1 MKFTLCDLRHCAR
14 QSSGFIV
21 PGRVGWRPART
32 PDARRGARA
41 RSSLPLKQRL
51 LLLIIIAGFFSRGPS
66 TDNSHYF
73 SFSPKMNRLFEA
85 LAMLEKLLNLAHLSE
100 AVKNLIF

>member
-41 RSSLPLKQRL
+41 RSSLLAALIRARAPTKSGPRTLLKLKEL
-51 LLLIIIAGFFSRGPS
+51 LLFFLFFSQ
-66 TDNSHYF
+66 
-73 SFSPKMNRLFEA
+73 MNRLFEA
-85 LAMLEKLLNLAHLSE
+85 FAMLEKLLNLAHLSD

>member
-21 PGRVGWRPART
+21 PGRVGWRPARPAST

-41 RSSLPLKQRL
+41 RSSLLAALIRARAPTKSGPRTLLKL
-51 LLLIIIAGFFSRGPS
+51 
-66 TDNSHYF
+66 
-73 SFSPKMNRLFEA
+73 
-85 LAMLEKLLNLAHLSE
+85 
-100 AVKNLIF
+100 

>member
-1 MKFTLCDLRHCAR
+1 MCDLRHCAR

-41 RSSLPLKQRL
+41 RSSLLAA
-51 LLLIIIAGFFSRGPS
+51 LIIRARAPTKSGPRTLLKLKGLLFFFFSS
-66 TDNSHYF
+66 Q
-73 SFSPKMNRLFEA
+73 MNRLFEA
-85 LAMLEKLLNLAHLSE
+85 LAMLEKLLNLAHLSD

>member
-41 RSSLPLKQRL
+41 RSSLLAALIRARAPTKSGPRTLLKL
-51 LLLIIIAGFFSRGPS
+51 LFFSQ
-66 TDNSHYF
+66 
-73 SFSPKMNRLFEA
+73 MNRVFEA
-85 LAMLEKLLNLAHLSE
+85 FAMLEKLLNLAHLSD

>member
-41 RSSLPLKQRL
+41 RSSLLAA
-51 LLLIIIAGFFSRGPS
+51 LIII
-66 TDNSHYF
+66 
-73 SFSPKMNRLFEA
+73 
-85 LAMLEKLLNLAHLSE
+85 
-100 AVKNLIF
+100 I